1 MYDNWKTQSD
11 HDADPQQTSAPLRES
26 LEVEEAE
33 RAAVEELEQNL
44 ANLLEAAEAGELAP
58 REDVNMD
65 VDAWLETASDDEL
78 DRVRGLIDVLL
89 VKRQDE
95 ALARAQTLIERNRR
109 LGITAEPLVD
119 SRGRPLKRGPIKKRK
134 KPEPKEP
141 QS

>member
-1 MYDNWKTQSD
+1 MYDQWKTQSD
-11 HDADPQQTSAPLRES
+11 HDADPRRANAPLLES
-26 LEVEEAE
+26 PEVHEAE
-33 RAAVEELEQNL
+33 RDARGELEQNL
-44 ANLLEAAEAGELAP
+44 ESLLEAAEAGELAP
-58 REDVNMD
+58 QEDVNMD
-65 VDAWLETASDDEL
+65 VDAWLETATDDEL